1 MATKT
6 QSSVSS
12 DVSDIDKCNDEVDPR
27 VQVTFQ
33 LQCTLNFRYR
43 IHEICT
49 KLG

>member
-6 QSSVSS
+6 PTGISS

-33 LQCTLNFRYR
+33 IQIFQVAAQNSRDV
-43 IHEICT
+43 
-49 KLG
+49 